1 MAREP
6 TNDSYDTVI
15 VGNGPS
21 ALILSYILHGN
32 IPYYNASIP
41 HPDPILHAKLLK
53 SPCLLD
59 IDVPVFT
66 AHFSA
71 SRLSYSTQALPI
83 NVLLDT
89 LIRPL
94 ADTEPGAHASCVTW
108 QYEPERAVDHVV
120 LGNTGQAGGQWAD
133 NPVAASWDIGAL
145 SYAEM
150 LSLPGYTFQEHFVK
164 TAKSIDAEF
173 HRPTRREVSD
183 YLAAYPE
190 VVGIKDSFRFSTSI
204 SNVSR
209 NPQGFFIA
217 SHDIHCRH
225 LVLASGVFTHL
236 IPARPQLQPLF
247 HLEPVCQKPEV
258 ALLVVG
264 SGFTAADTI
273 ITNLSTHPN
282 QKIIHIF
289 KWDPEERP
297 SPLRAC
303 HPRAYPEYAGIYRR
317 MKLGALGANNIDKSV
332 MSPLKKS
339 KANPFFDPSTWQ
351 QTYEGFPNTRIVEV
365 ICPDDVKSD
374 RATVFLQD
382 SSGRTSQRLVS
393 GLKYHIGRRGS
404 LDYLAKCLQDE
415 ICKRDQLP
423 RPNCNIA
430 SLSGP
435 SLRSKAEKSLEVAS
449 NVFITGSL
457 TGDSLIRYAFGG
469 CVFAAREIMGRKM
482 EVNRTDKPITESKDP
497 GLNVDGS
504 SKYDYDETR
513 IHGDM
518 RDERATSTDDRED
531 HDFGHHEYDG
541 HDSNTDIPPNQHLD
555 LHVDR
560 RETLLTH
567 LDSKGRSWRRPSW
580 WTPSS
585 SCTLA

>member
-1 MAREP
+1 MACEP
-6 TNDSYDTVI
+6 ANDTFDTVI

-59 IDVPVFT
+59 IDVPAFT
-66 AHFSA
+66 AHLSA

-94 ADTEPGAHASCVTW
+94 ADTKPGAHASCVIW
-108 QYEPERAVDHVV
+108 KREPEKAIDHVV
-120 LGNTGQAGGQWAD
+120 LGNTCQAGGQWAD

-150 LSLPGYTFQEHFVK
+150 LSLPHYTFEDHLAK
-164 TAKSIDAEF
+164 TTKSISAEF
-173 HRPTRREVSD
+173 HRPSRREVSE
-183 YLAAYPE
+183 YFAIYPE
-190 VVGIKDSFRFSTSI
+190 AVGIKDSFIFSTSI
-204 SNVSR
+204 SDVSR
-209 NPQGFFIA
+209 TPQGFFIG
-217 SHDIHCRH
+217 SHGIRCRH
-225 LVLASGVFTHL
+225 LVLASGVFSHL
-236 IPARPQLQPLF
+236 IPARPQLQPLL
-247 HLEPVCQKPEV
+247 HLKKVCKNPEG

-273 ITNLSTHPN
+273 ITNLSNDPD

-303 HPRAYPEYAGIYRR
+303 HPRAYPEYASIYRR
-317 MKLGALGANNIDKSV
+317 MKLAALSAVNTDKSV

-365 ICPDDVKSD
+365 ICPADGKSGS
-374 RATVFLQD
+374 ANVVLED
-382 SSGRTSQRLVS
+382 SSGQVYRRLVS
-393 GLKYHIGRRGS
+393 DLKYHIGRRGS
-404 LDYLAKCLQDE
+404 LDYLAKGLQDE
-415 ICKRDQLP
+415 ICKRDQIP
-423 RPNCNIA
+423 RPSCNIT

-435 SLRSKAEKSLEVAS
+435 SLRSKAERSLEVAA

-457 TGDSLIRYAFGG
+457 TGDSLVRYAFGG
-469 CVFAAREIMGRKM
+469 CVFAARETMKRRTEGNGLQAVTVDPEDLGSKSNGGIIEDDDDMPGR
-482 EVNRTDKPITESKDP
+482 EHVRQE
-497 GLNVDGS
+497 
-504 SKYDYDETR
+504 
-513 IHGDM
+513 
-518 RDERATSTDDRED
+518 RDTTIDDCIKREYR
-531 HDFGHHEYDG
+531 HDEYDG
-541 HDSNTDIPPNQHLD
+541 HDKDTRIPHDQHLD

-560 RETLLTH
+560 RETWLAR
-567 LDSKGRSWRRPSW
+567 LDSRGQGWRRPSW
-580 WTPSS
+580 WTPST
-585 SCTLA
+585 CTLT